1 MPTTVE
7 DLFSQIEKHHL
18 MPPAELQRMRSRWLR
33 PGRPGVDDVP
43 RLSEWL
49 RVNNYLSEFVIAALA
64 RGHAPQLTLNQ
75 YRITDVIHDGAQEGD
90 LLAVDPADRVVRLQI
105 LSSRA
110 VRDSAWFEQFQTTA
124 RRLMNVQH
132 AGIARVLDF
141 GQAQGKHYL
150 VSEFVEGE
158 SLAEVLK
165 KRGKLSPELAARA
178 FALAFDALHAL
189 HQTGVPAG
197 ELTADH
203 LIFASTGKSSGA
215 ARTVRLV
222 NVAFPRSCFDS
233 SSLGLDDKES
243 DHRMP
248 GFKEEKKADH
258 RFEPTPH
265 AQEEI
270 HVLGK
275 LLYRSLTG
283 KDPGSGDTRSSRSI
297 ALQANPEIPGML
309 GDLLDS
315 MLDPV
320 PANRPKSAGAVAK
333 ALRVFL
339 KSLED
344 EKQQA
349 VEERLVAP
357 AQAEPMVETI
367 DKAQGDTGAE
377 VISQK
382 AEAAHAPAHMPAA
395 IEGEPEINRFFRAV
409 IEHEGS
415 DLHLAVGCPPMM
427 RLRGVIRHMDAPILD
442 SEEISRLLQPI
453 LSPPAR
459 ENLEKTGGAD
469 FAHVLGKGGGRFRVN
484 LFKQRGELGLVA
496 RRVNAKVPT
505 IEQLRLPP
513 MLEKICEY
521 DQGMVIV
528 AGVTGSGKST
538 TLAALLEYINAREQL
553 HILTVEDPI
562 EYLFASK
569 RAVINQREIGIDV
582 SNWNEA
588 LKHAV
593 RQDPDV
599 ILVGEM
605 RDRPTFEAGLN
616 AAETGHLVFCTIH
629 ASSAPSTIGRILDLF
644 PAEMHPSIRQS
655 LAFNLKAIVCQKLL
669 PSIRPGVQRVPA
681 NEIMFVNPTI
691 RELLVKAEDKKL
703 PDAIRIGFIEGMMD
717 FNESLRQ
724 LVHKGDVSDEAALQA
739 APNPD
744 ALKMALKGIKVAQ
757 PGIL

>member
-1 MPTTVE
+1 MPSTVE
-7 DLFSQIEKHHL
+7 DLFGQIEKHHL
-18 MPPAELQRMRSRWLR
+18 MPPADLQRMRTRWLR
-33 PGRPGVDDVP
+33 PGRPGVDDVA

-49 RVNNYLSEFVIAALA
+49 RVNNYFSEFVIAALA

-75 YRITDVIHDGAQEGD
+75 YRLTDVVHDGAQEGD
-90 LLAVDPADRVVRLQI
+90 LLAVDPVDRIVRLQI
-105 LSSRA
+105 VSSRA
-110 VRDSAWFEQFQTTA
+110 VRDSAWFEQFQETA

-141 GQAQGKHYL
+141 GQSQGKHYL

-165 KRGKLSPELAARA
+165 KRGKLSSELAARV

-203 LIFASTGKSSGA
+203 LIFASTGKSAGA

-222 NVAFPRSCFDS
+222 NVAFPHSCFDS
-233 SSLGLDDKES
+233 SSLGLEDS
-243 DHRMP
+243 DQTAAALR
-248 GFKEEKKADH
+248 EEKRAGH
-258 RFEPTPH
+258 RFDATPH
-265 AQEEI
+265 PQEEI

-283 KDPGSGDTRSSRSI
+283 KDPGTAESRGSRSSTQ
-297 ALQANPEIPGML
+297 QAHPEIPSML
-309 GDLLDS
+309 ADLLDS
-315 MLDPV
+315 MLDPA

-344 EKQQA
+344 EKQQV

-357 AQAEPMVETI
+357 AQTESATETPDRVGAE
-367 DKAQGDTGAE
+367 TGAE
-377 VISQK
+377 AVSQK
-382 AEAAHAPAHMPAA
+382 AEVAHAPAPIPAA
-395 IEGEPEINRFFRAV
+395 IEGEHEINRFFRAV
-409 IEHEGS
+409 IEHEAS

-442 SEEISRLLQPI
+442 SEEISRLLLPI
-453 LSPPAR
+453 LSTAAR
-459 ENLEKTGGAD
+459 EILEKTGGAD

-496 RRVNAKVPT
+496 RRVNAKIPT

-513 MLEKICEY
+513 ILEKICEY
-521 DQGMVIV
+521 DQGLVII

-538 TLAALLEYINAREQL
+538 TLAALLEFINAREQL
-553 HILTVEDPI
+553 HILTIEDPI

-569 RAVINQREIGIDV
+569 QAVINQREVGIDV

-605 RDRPTFEAGLN
+605 RDRATFEAGLN

-644 PAEMHPSIRQS
+644 PAEMHPSLRQS

-669 PSIRPGVQRVPA
+669 PSIKPGVQRVPA

-724 LVHKGDVSDEAALQA
+724 LVHKGDISEEAAVQS